1 MLLPFCSIFHL
12 SPDQLRQ
19 QLEREYELRI
29 NPDLDAELAVDSG
42 TLEERKRALHSVFIT
57 QMARLPS
64 HERWARPIANN
75 CR

>member
-42 TLEERKRALHSVFIT
+42 VELSAESERR
-57 QMARLPS
+57 
-64 HERWARPIANN
+64 
-75 CR
+75 